1 MGRPKE
7 FDPGEALEAAL
18 DVFWRKGFD
27 GASLT
32 DLTEAM
38 GITRPSLYA
47 EFGNKEQLFR
57 RALEQYPATGL
68 AFSERARGEPT
79 SRLVAERLLF
89 GAADAQTDGVHPA
102 GCLATNGMVACS
114 DAAGAVRQAVLTVR
128 DRKHA
133 ALRERLDRARREG
146 DLPDGVDPEALA
158 SFLEA
163 VTQGM
168 AVMASTGA
176 SRETLYR
183 VVRRSLEAW
192 PSPVRT
198 TVATAS
204 SAGRR
209 AAGD

>member
-7 FDPGEALEAAL
+7 FDPDEALGAAL

-38 GITRPSLYA
+38 RITRPSLYA

-57 RALEQYPATGL
+57 KALEQYQATCL
-68 AFSERARGEPT
+68 AFSDRALGEAT
-79 SRLVAERLLF
+79 ARLVAERLLF

-114 DAAGAVRQAVLTVR
+114 DAAGSIRRAVLLIR

-133 ALRERLDRARREG
+133 ALRERLDRARHER
-146 DLPDGVDPEALA
+146 DLPDESDPEALA
-158 SFLEA
+158 GFLEA
-163 VTQGM
+163 VVQGM
-168 AVMASTGA
+168 AVMAATGA
-176 SRETLYR
+176 SRETLYG
-183 VVRRSLEAW
+183 VVRTSLEAW
-192 PSPVRT
+192 PS
-198 TVATAS
+198 
-204 SAGRR
+204 GRR
-209 AAGD
+209 SVHPAPVSAIRDRAG

>member
-7 FDPGEALEAAL
+7 FDPGEALGEAL

-57 RALEQYPATGL
+57 RALEQYQATCL
-68 AFSERARGEPT
+68 AFSDRALGEAT
-79 SRLVAERLLF
+79 ARLVAERLLF

-114 DAAGAVRQAVLTVR
+114 DAAGAVRLAVLSVR

-133 ALRERLDRARREG
+133 ALRERLDRAMREG
-146 DLPDGVDPEALA
+146 DLPDGADPEALA

-163 VTQGM
+163 VIQGM
-168 AVMASTGA
+168 AVMAATGT
-176 SRETLYR
+176 SRDTLYR

-192 PSPVRT
+192 PSP
-198 TVATAS
+198 
-204 SAGRR
+204 RR
-209 AAGD
+209 AVEATPAASRGRDG

>member
-7 FDPGEALEAAL
+7 FDPDEALGAAL

-38 GITRPSLYA
+38 RITRPSLYA

-57 RALEQYPATGL
+57 KALEQYQATCL
-68 AFSERARGEPT
+68 AFSDRALGEAT
-79 SRLVAERLLF
+79 ARLVAERMLF

-114 DAAGAVRQAVLTVR
+114 DAAGSIRREVLLIR

-133 ALRERLDRARREG
+133 ALRERLDRARHEG
-146 DLPDGVDPEALA
+146 DLPDEADPEALA
-158 SFLEA
+158 GFLEA
-163 VTQGM
+163 VIQGM
-168 AVMASTGA
+168 AVMAATGA
-176 SRETLYR
+176 SRETLYG
-183 VVRRSLEAW
+183 VVRTSLEAW
-192 PSPVRT
+192 PS
-198 TVATAS
+198 
-204 SAGRR
+204 GRR
-209 AAGD
+209 SAYPAPVSAIADRAG